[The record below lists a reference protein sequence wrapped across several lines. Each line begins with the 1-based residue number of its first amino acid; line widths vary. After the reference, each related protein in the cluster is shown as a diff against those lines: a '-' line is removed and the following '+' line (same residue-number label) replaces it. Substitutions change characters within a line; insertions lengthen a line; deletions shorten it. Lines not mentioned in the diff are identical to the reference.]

1 MLRFHR
7 EILEEFKSLNAKVI
21 LYGSV
26 AKGNYRL
33 DSDIDIAVITA
44 NKKVKE
50 LAEKIADKI
59 YLKTGK
65 LVSLKFPSPKDFEKE
80 TSFIKEIKSGKII
93 K

>member
-33 DSDIDIAVITA
+33 DSDIDIAIVTT
-44 NKKVKE
+44 NKKVRR

-65 LVSLKFPSPKDFEKE
+65 LVSLKFLGPKDFEERKQALL
-80 TSFIKEIKSGKII
+80 KK
-93 K
+93 

>member
-26 AKGNYRL
+26 ARGNYRF
-33 DSDIDIAVITA
+33 DSDIDIAIVTDD
-44 NKKVKE
+44 KKVRE
-50 LAEKIADKI
+50 LAEKIADRI

-65 LVSLKFPSPKDFEKE
+65 LVSLKFLSQKDFEKE

>member
-7 EILEEFKSLNAKVI
+7 EILKEFKSLDAKVI

-33 DSDIDIAVITA
+33 DSDIDIAVVTD
-44 NKKVKE
+44 NKKVRE
-50 LAEKIADKI
+50 LAEKIADRI

-65 LVSLKFPSPKDFEKE
+65 LVSLKFLSPKDFEKE

-93 K
+93 R

>member
-1 MLRFHR
+1 MQKLSSTAQ
-7 EILEEFKSLNAKVI
+7 LQKVI
-21 LYGSV
+21 IG
-26 AKGNYRL
+26 L

-65 LVSLKFPSPKDFEKE
+65 LVSLKFLSPKDFEKE